1 MSDNYVLYAILTGIV
16 LVNGFFAYKFFIDF
30 WKHREE
36 AKQEPGNPWIMCI
49 SSFVIYFLS
58 TFGVSDYAISTAFY
72 RGMKWIDDKKLPG
85 TLNTQCVL
93 PVAVMALAY
102 INSIK
107 VDILTLVLCIVSQT
121 LGSYIL
127 PRFVVKL
134 PIKVIR
140 RAIGFGL
147 LGATVIIL
155 LGKMNL
161 FPIGGELTGLSGIK
175 LWITVA
181 LFAVFGA
188 MNTIGIGSY
197 PVTMLT
203 VYAMGLH
210 PVIAF
215 PIMMGACT
223 FSVPVGSMEF
233 IRLGQYGR
241 KITFITSIV
250 GILGVLLAVFV
261 VKSMDISM
269 LQWLVAVVLVY
280 SGATLLYKEYG
291 PKKQNG

>member
-1 MSDNYVLYAILTGIV
+1 MLKDYILYIILGGIII
-16 LVNGFFAYKFFIDF
+16 VNGLFAVRFFIDY
-30 WKHREE
+30 WKHRRE
-36 AKQEPGNPWIMCI
+36 AKEEPGHPILICC
-49 SSFVIYFLS
+49 SSFMLYFLS
-58 TFGVSDYAISTAFY
+58 TFGVSDYALSTAFY
-72 RGMKWIDDKKLPG
+72 RATKWVDDKKLPG

-102 INSIK
+102 INSIE

-127 PRFVVKL
+127 PRFVVKF
-134 PIKVIR
+134 PIKIIR
-140 RAIGFGL
+140 RVIGFGL
-147 LGATVIIL
+147 LGATVLIL

-161 FPIGGELTGLSGIK
+161 LPIGGELTGLTGIK
-175 LWITVA
+175 LWVTVV

-203 VYAMGLH
+203 VYAMGLN

-223 FSVPVGSMEF
+223 FSVPVGSMEYV
-233 IRLGQYGR
+233 RLGQYAR
-241 KITFITSIV
+241 KITFISSFV

-261 VKSMDISM
+261 VKSMNISM
-269 LQWLVAVVLVY
+269 LQWLVAAILVY
-280 SGATLLYKEYG
+280 SGVTMLHQEYG
-291 PKKQNG
+291 RKKQQE

>member
-1 MSDNYVLYAILTGIV
+1 MPKEYILYLIFAGIII
-16 LVNGFFAYKFFIDF
+16 VNGLFAYRFLTDY

-36 AKQEPGNPWIMCI
+36 AQKEPGNPLLICV
-49 SSFVIYFLS
+49 SSFIIYFLS

-72 RGMKWIDDKKLPG
+72 RATKWVDDKKLPG

-102 INSIK
+102 IKSIE

-127 PRFVVKL
+127 PRFVVKF
-134 PIKVIR
+134 PIKTIR
-140 RAIGFGL
+140 RVIGFGL

-155 LGKMNL
+155 LGKFGL
-161 FPIGGELTGLSGIK
+161 FPIGGELTGLTGVK
-175 LWITVA
+175 LWVTVA

-188 MNTIGIGSY
+188 MNTIGVGSY

-203 VYAMGLH
+203 VYAVGLN
-210 PVIAF
+210 PIIAF

-233 IRLGQYGR
+233 VRLGQYAR
-241 KITFITSIV
+241 KITLISSFV

-269 LQWLVAVVLVY
+269 LQWLVAAILVY
-280 SGATLLYKEYG
+280 SGATMLYKEYG
-291 PKKQNG
+291 PQKS

>member
-1 MSDNYVLYAILTGIV
+1 MPKEYVLYLIFAGIIV
-16 LVNGFFAYKFFIDF
+16 VNGLFAYLFLKDY

-36 AKQEPGNPWIMCI
+36 AKKEPGPPLLICI
-49 SSFVIYFLS
+49 SSFIIYFLS

-72 RGMKWIDDKKLPG
+72 RATKWVDDKKIPG

-93 PVAVMALAY
+93 PVTVMALAY
-102 INSIK
+102 IKSIE

-134 PIKVIR
+134 PIKTIR
-140 RAIGFGL
+140 RVIGFGL

-155 LGKMNL
+155 MGKFGL
-161 FPIGGELTGLSGIK
+161 FPIGGELTGLTGVK
-175 LWITVA
+175 LWVTVA

-203 VYAMGLH
+203 VYAVGLN

-233 IRLGQYGR
+233 VRLGQYAR
-241 KITFITSIV
+241 KITLISSFV

-261 VKSMDISM
+261 VKSMDIGM
-269 LQWLVAVVLVY
+269 LQWLVAAILVY
-280 SGATLLYKEYG
+280 SGATMLYKEYA
-291 PKKQNG
+291 PQKKEA

>member
-1 MSDNYVLYAILTGIV
+1 MSDKFVLYAILVGIV
-16 LVNGFFAYKFFIDF
+16 IVNGIFAFKFFTDYR
-30 WKHREE
+30 KHREE
-36 AKQEPGNPWIMCI
+36 AKKEPGKPLHIALCT
-49 SSFVIYFLS
+49 FVIYFLS
-58 TFGVSDYAISTAFY
+58 TFGVSDYAISTALY
-72 RGMKWIDDKKLPG
+72 RSTKWVDDKKLPG

-102 INSIK
+102 INSIE

-127 PRFVVKL
+127 PRFVVKF
-134 PIKVIR
+134 PIKIIR
-140 RAIGFGL
+140 RVIGFGL

-155 LGKMNL
+155 LGKFNL
-161 FPIGGELTGLSGIK
+161 FPIGGDLTGLSGVK
-175 LWITVA
+175 LWVTVA

-188 MNTIGIGSY
+188 MNTMGIGSY

-233 IRLGQYGR
+233 VRLGQYGR
-241 KITFITSIV
+241 KITFISSFV

-269 LQWLVAVVLVY
+269 LQWLVAAVLLY
-280 SGATLLYKEYG
+280 SAVTMLYKEYS
-291 PKKQNG
+291 KKAA

>member
-1 MSDNYVLYAILTGIV
+1 MSKDHVLYIILAGIV
-16 LVNGFFAYKFFIDF
+16 IVNGLFAYRFFRDYAR
-30 WKHREE
+30 HREE
-36 AKQEPGNPWIMCI
+36 AKKEPGNPIYIAI
-49 SSFVIYFLS
+49 STFIIYFLS

-72 RGMKWIDDKKLPG
+72 RATKWVDDKKLPG

-102 INSIK
+102 INTIE

-127 PRFVVKL
+127 PRFVVKF
-134 PIKVIR
+134 PIKIIR
-140 RAIGFGL
+140 RVIGFGL
-147 LGATVIIL
+147 LGATVLIL
-155 LGKMNL
+155 LGKFKL
-161 FPIGGELTGLSGIK
+161 FPIGGELTGLTGVK
-175 LWITVA
+175 LWVTVA

-203 VYAMGLH
+203 VYAMGLN
-210 PVIAF
+210 PIIAF

-223 FSVPVGSMEF
+223 FSVPVGSMEYV
-233 IRLGQYGR
+233 RLGQYGR
-241 KITFITSIV
+241 KITLISSIV
-250 GILGVLLAVFV
+250 GIFGVLLAVFV

-269 LQWLVAVVLVY
+269 LQWLVAFILVY
-280 SGATLLYKEYG
+280 SGSTMLYKEYFS
-291 PKKQNG
+291 KEKQS

>member
-1 MSDNYVLYAILTGIV
+1 MPKDYVLYAILIGVVII
-16 LVNGFFAYKFFIDF
+16 NGFFAVLFFRDY
-30 WKHREE
+30 WKHKEE
-36 AKQEPGNPWIMCI
+36 ARMEPGNPFII
-49 SSFVIYFLS
+49 SITSFIIYFLS
-58 TFGVSDYAISTAFY
+58 TFGVSDYAISTALY
-72 RGMKWIDDKKLPG
+72 RSTKWVDDKKLPG

-102 INSIK
+102 INSIE
-107 VDILTLVLCIVSQT
+107 VDITTLILCILSQT

-134 PIKVIR
+134 PIRVIR
-140 RAIGFGL
+140 KAIGFGL
-147 LGATVIIL
+147 LGATIIIL
-155 LGKMNL
+155 MGKFNL
-161 FPIGGELTGLSGIK
+161 FPLGGELTGLTGVK
-175 LWITVA
+175 LWVTVA

-233 IRLGQYGR
+233 VRLGQYAR
-241 KITFITSIV
+241 KITLISSIV
-250 GILGVLLAVFV
+250 GIFGVLLAVFV
-261 VKSMDISM
+261 VRSMDISM
-269 LQWLVAVVLVY
+269 LQWLVAVILVY
-280 SGATLLYKEYG
+280 SGSTMLYKEYTT
-291 PKKQNG
+291 KASAS

>member
-1 MSDNYVLYAILTGIV
+1 MPKEYILYIIFAGII
-16 LVNGFFAYKFFIDF
+16 LVNGMFAYRFLTDY
-30 WKHREE
+30 WKHRQE
-36 AKQEPGNPWIMCI
+36 AKEEPGNPLFMCV
-49 SSFVIYFLS
+49 SSFIIYFLS

-72 RGMKWIDDKKLPG
+72 RATKWVDDKKLPG

-102 INSIK
+102 IKSIE
-107 VDILTLVLCIVSQT
+107 VDILTLILCIVSQT

-127 PRFVVKL
+127 PRFVVKF
-134 PIKVIR
+134 PVKIIR
-140 RAIGFGL
+140 RVIGFGL

-155 LGKMNL
+155 LGKFGL
-161 FPIGGELTGLSGIK
+161 FPIGGELTGLTGVK
-175 LWITVA
+175 LWVTVV

-203 VYAMGLH
+203 VYAVGLN
-210 PVIAF
+210 PIIAF

-233 IRLGQYGR
+233 VRLGQYSR
-241 KITFITSIV
+241 KITLISSFV

-261 VKSMDISM
+261 VKSMDIGM
-269 LQWLVAVVLVY
+269 LQWLVAAVLVY
-280 SGATLLYKEYG
+280 SGVTMLYKEYSTQ
-291 PKKQNG
+291 KD

>member
-1 MSDNYVLYAILTGIV
+1 MSDKFILYAILIGIV
-16 LVNGFFAYKFFIDF
+16 IVNGIFGFKFFVDYH
-30 WKHREE
+30 KHREE
-36 AKQEPGNPWIMCI
+36 AKKEPGSPFLIGI
-49 SSFVIYFLS
+49 STFIIYFLS
-58 TFGVSDYAISTAFY
+58 TFGVSDYAISTALY
-72 RGMKWIDDKKLPG
+72 RATKWVDDKKLPG

-102 INSIK
+102 INAIK

-127 PRFVVKL
+127 PRFVVRL
-134 PIKVIR
+134 PIKTIR

-155 LGKMNL
+155 LGKFNL
-161 FPIGGELTGLSGIK
+161 FPIGGHLTGLTGVK
-175 LWITVA
+175 LWVTVA

-203 VYAMGLH
+203 VYAMGLN

-233 IRLGQYGR
+233 VRLGQYGR
-241 KITFITSIV
+241 KITFISSFV
-250 GILGVLLAVFV
+250 GILGVLLAVLV
-261 VKSMDISM
+261 VKSLDISM
-269 LQWLVAVVLVY
+269 LQWLVAAV
-280 SGATLLYKEYG
+280 LLYSAVSMLYREYAK
-291 PKKQNG
+291 PKA